1 MCLASLAAD
10 VVLPDP
16 WRPTRAIDGRVAHEA
31 EGPVARGQ
39 ERGELLVD
47 DLHDLLAGG
56 EALED
61 LRAQRPLAHPRDEV
75 LDDLEVDVRL
85 EQRETD
91 LAHRSIEVRFGHAAA
106 TGQPGEGLAEAV
118 AEGVEHAEAGTLV
131 TDDEDQVARRTP
143 GGWCAGSGDTEAS
156 GVYAM
161 PRAGAPGRRSR
172 DVYPPPVTVDPL
184 LDPVPPTHAEL
195 PSPGLRRNR
204 AFMLLWSA
212 ATVSVFGSFVTRIAL
227 PFVAIETLRAGPIE
241 IAALRAVDLVAA
253 LLVGFV
259 AGAWV
264 DRLRRRPV
272 MIWADLGRAVL
283 LGSIPVAAI
292 GGWLTLAQVL
302 LVSSLAAVL
311 TTFFDV
317 ADKAYLPTVVG
328 RAELVRANGALAA
341 TSSAMEFLAFGAA
354 GFLVKLLTAPIAIA
368 IDACSFIIS
377 AGFLGGIRRPE
388 PPPPPAADR
397 EPISTEIRE
406 GMRIV
411 VRDPVLRG
419 LLWGTIGLAAMWGVF
434 GSTWLLFA
442 NGDLGLDAAVIGV
455 VAALGGFGSLVGALL
470 AERMAGRFGLGRLVV
485 ASLLVAALGNLL
497 IPLAPAGMP
506 LVAVA
511 FLVGQ
516 QLIGDTAV
524 TVYDVTEISMRQA
537 RVEDRHLGRVNA
549 TVRVVMVLAMLVGT
563 VVGGLV
569 AEAVGLRCGGVPR
582 AAVRAGRCAR
592 PVSLTGVARGARG
605 RRAAV
610 GLPPPARTARPM
622 RSAQAGLASAARR
635 HPGDHPASSSTR
647 TAVSRMDPT
656 FSMSSSSRPAPV
668 PAASHSRARAR
679 SSTRPAVGED
689 ESRSSMIASGA
700 VILTTS
706 TGTTIASRTA
716 WSMPA
721 SATEPASTKRSTPA
735 SR

>member
-1 MCLASLAAD
+1 
-10 VVLPDP
+10 
-16 WRPTRAIDGRVAHEA
+16 
-31 EGPVARGQ
+31 
-39 ERGELLVD
+39 
-47 DLHDLLAGG
+47 
-56 EALED
+56 
-61 LRAQRPLAHPRDEV
+61 
-75 LDDLEVDVRL
+75 
-85 EQRETD
+85 
-91 LAHRSIEVRFGHAAA
+91 
-106 TGQPGEGLAEAV
+106 
-118 AEGVEHAEAGTLV
+118 
-131 TDDEDQVARRTP
+131 
-143 GGWCAGSGDTEAS
+143 
-156 GVYAM
+156 M

-397 EPISTEIRE
+397 EPISKEIRE

-524 TVYDVTEISMRQA
+524 TIYDVTEISMRQA

-569 AEAVGLRCGGVPR
+569 AEAVGLR
-582 AAVRAGRCAR
+582 AAAFLGPLFALAGALGLYRS
-592 PVSLTGVARGARG
+592 PVWRVG
-605 RRAAV
+605 RV
-610 GLPPPARTARPM
+610 DD
-622 RSAQAGLASAARR
+622 ARR
-635 HPGDHPASSSTR
+635 
-647 TAVSRMDPT
+647 
-656 FSMSSSSRPAPV
+656 
-668 PAASHSRARAR
+668 
-679 SSTRPAVGED
+679 
-689 ESRSSMIASGA
+689 
-700 VILTTS
+700 
-706 TGTTIASRTA
+706 
-716 WSMPA
+716 
-721 SATEPASTKRSTPA
+721 
-735 SR
+735 